1 MLSRANFY
9 PCRTKYFTRARTTYL
24 GSPST
29 GKIWYGYRKRQH
41 GSGKICSVNAHPS
54 LTKNFSLFWSALLHQ
69 AHEVISVVSLVK
81 MEETQV
87 HARVKAQ

>member
-29 GKIWYGYRKRQH
+29 GKF
-41 GSGKICSVNAHPS
+41 GSGTANTS
-54 LTKNFSLFWSALLHQ
+54 T
-69 AHEVISVVSLVK
+69 
-81 MEETQV
+81 
-87 HARVKAQ
+87 ARVNPAV